1 MMTDKIIGTKGVEWM
16 LNAQKRNRTRWRK
29 TDTRSSASH

>member
-16 LNAQKRNRTRWRK
+16 LNARTAK
-29 TDTRSSASH
+29 PQQAMAKN